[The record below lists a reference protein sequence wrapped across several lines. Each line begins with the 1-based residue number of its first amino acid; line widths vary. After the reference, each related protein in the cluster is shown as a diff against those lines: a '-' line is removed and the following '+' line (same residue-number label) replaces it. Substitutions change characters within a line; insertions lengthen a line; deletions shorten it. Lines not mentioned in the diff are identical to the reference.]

1 MFRTGFLNFTRNGLV
16 SLSSVLVMT
25 IALSVL
31 SGVLL
36 FEHVLES
43 TLHTV
48 EQRVDVSTYFVP
60 GAKEEA
66 ILALKD
72 TVSALPEVES
82 VSYTS
87 EKDALAD
94 FRARHADDQTTLQA
108 LDELDKNP
116 IGAMLNIKARD
127 ISQYG
132 SISAFFDDASTLDSS
147 AHSIIDHVDYNKNK
161 AEIDAIQGIMSKG
174 RTLGIIVV
182 LVLMLLS
189 VVVTFNTIRL
199 AIYFSREEISVMR
212 LVGASRGHVQGPFIV
227 EGAFYGFVATIVTVI
242 LFVPI
247 TYWFGRN
254 MTDFFGGINLFTYY
268 LTHIYQ
274 FAPILLVFGTGLG
287 ALSSVLAARKY
298 LRV

>member
-1 MFRTGFLNFTRNGLV
+1 
-16 SLSSVLVMT
+16 
-25 IALSVL
+25 
-31 SGVLL
+31 
-36 FEHVLES
+36 
-43 TLHTV
+43 
-48 EQRVDVSTYFVP
+48 
-60 GAKEEA
+60 
-66 ILALKD
+66 
-72 TVSALPEVES
+72 
-82 VSYTS
+82 
-87 EKDALAD
+87 
-94 FRARHADDQTTLQA
+94 
-108 LDELDKNP
+108 
-116 IGAMLNIKARD
+116 
-127 ISQYG
+127 
-132 SISAFFDDASTLDSS
+132 
-147 AHSIIDHVDYNKNK
+147 
-161 AEIDAIQGIMSKG
+161 
-174 RTLGIIVV
+174 
-182 LVLMLLS
+182 MLLS